1 MENLLS
7 SSSTLENEGPE
18 MKAYVHEGMKY
29 TQAILSD
36 TFQLYPIHVLNPN
49 GKPNTPNAYWN
60 GFHITE
66 YLDPSTLDSRAII
79 HEVHNGSGISAYI
92 EGDATGSTYSW
103 TDGTQ
108 CPSGGSHST
117 GNNTGHFSS
126 GGYSGTGGARSNVD
140 LIYAGTGHD
149 VVFAKT
155 GNDTVY
161 GQAGNDY
168 IDGGTGNDSLDGGA
182 GQDIIFGG
190 EGNDYIIGGDGNDR
204 LSGDA
209 GDDYIIGGADDDQ
222 LFGNAGNDTIEGG
235 TGNDVLEGGAGTDV
249 LMGGAGFDVASYESS
264 SAKVSVT
271 LSDTLQNGEYL
282 GFGSGGDA
290 EGDALLGIEAVIG
303 SNNTDGDTL
312 IGNSQDN
319 SFDGLA
325 GNDYINGGAGND
337 LIFGGSGND
346 TLVGGTGDDSLYGGA
361 GDDIFVWSAGGG
373 MDFFV
378 ESASDAGTDTLVIQ
392 GTTDLY
398 VQRDGD
404 NLAIGTGGNN
414 WAIIYNYFLDAG
426 LEYVNIGNQNYST
439 ADLAAMT
446 ASAAPSNQRMS
457 AMNDS
462 ASDGGHNQVTTVQSM
477 NFSETAP
484 ITLTGVS
491 QDDVHIALA

>member
-1 MENLLS
+1 M
-7 SSSTLENEGPE
+7 
-18 MKAYVHEGMKY
+18 
-29 TQAILSD
+29 
-36 TFQLYPIHVLNPN
+36 
-49 GKPNTPNAYWN
+49 
-60 GFHITE
+60 
-66 YLDPSTLDSRAII
+66 
-79 HEVHNGSGISAYI
+79 
-92 EGDATGSTYSW
+92 
-103 TDGTQ
+103 
-108 CPSGGSHST
+108 
-117 GNNTGHFSS
+117 
-126 GGYSGTGGARSNVD
+126 
-140 LIYAGTGHD
+140 
-149 VVFAKT
+149 FAKT

-168 IDGGTGNDSLDGGA
+168 INGGTGNDSLDGGA
-182 GQDIIFGG
+182 GQDTIVGG
-190 EGNDYIIGGDGNDR
+190 EGN
-204 LSGDA
+204 
-209 GDDYIIGGADDDQ
+209 DYIIGGADDDQ
-222 LFGNAGNDTIEGG
+222 LSGNAGNDTIEGG
-235 TGNDVLEGGAGTDV
+235 TGNDVLEGGAGADI

-264 SAKVSVT
+264 SASVAVT

-303 SNNTDGDTL
+303 SNNTVGGDTL

-346 TLVGGTGDDSLYGGA
+346 TLIGGTGDDSLYGGA
-361 GDDIFVWSAGGG
+361 GDDIFAWSAGGG

-378 ESASDAGTDTLVIQ
+378 ESASDAGTDTLIIQ

-398 VQRDGD
+398 VQRDGN
-404 NLAIGTGGNN
+404 NLAIGTDGND

-446 ASAAPSNQRMS
+446 ASAAPSSQRMS

-462 ASDGGHNQVTTVQSM
+462 ASDGGHSQFTTVQSM
-477 NFSETAP
+477 DFSETAP